1 MWIFSD
7 KKAIA
12 ELSARVD
19 KLELTAKQLD
29 MEWSSCYDKFRS
41 ILARIA
47 KRSERHEGQFA
58 AESQGADDT
67 GIPSAPAIG
76 PLSNLTARQRTLHD
90 KILAARRKAQ

>member
-1 MWIFSD
+1 MGFFSD
-7 KKAIA
+7 KKLIA

-47 KRSERHEGQFA
+47 KRSERLPQENVG
-58 AESQGADDT
+58 AESQGTENTEMAT
-67 GIPSAPAIG
+67 GFG
-76 PLSNLTARQRTLHD
+76 PLSHLTARQRTLHD
-90 KILAARRKAQ
+90 KILATRRKTQ